1 MYLLTQQT
9 SHHVAGPRR
18 CCERDGVV
26 PRKKQSCH
34 ASLTSSRQRRIL
46 LSWKRSWSASSR
58 SADSRCFS
66 FCFRAAPTAAS
77 ETEAVKPRGGARPKA
92 SSGGQRGS
100 ASAGAVLAATA
111 AAASRATAVRR
122 GAASSALAQPESKT
136 AASTVQRCRA
146 QPGRI
151 LCRRLA
157 RGALLQ
163 GCMTALTTTLRSA
176 VRRPPPCFTVLSQ
189 AYKRPLR
196 PRQPVA
202 PASRAFGIAAIFA
215 FHTLLCSRPN
225 LRR

>member
-1 MYLLTQQT
+1 M
-9 SHHVAGPRR
+9 R
-18 CCERDGVV
+18 
-26 PRKKQSCH
+26 
-34 ASLTSSRQRRIL
+34 SSWNL
-46 LSWKRSWSASSR
+46 SWSARSR

-66 FCFRAAPTAAS
+66 LCLRAASTAAP
-77 ETEAVKPRGGARPKA
+77 ETDAVKPRGGAGRPKA

-100 ASAGAVLAATA
+100 ASAGAAPAATA
-111 AAASRATAVRR
+111 AAASRVTYVRR
-122 GAASSALAQPESKT
+122 GAASSALAQPASKI
-136 AASTVQRCRA
+136 AARTVQRCRA

-163 GCMTALTTTLRSA
+163 GCMTAPTTTLRSA

-202 PASRAFGIAAIFA
+202 PASRAFEIAGIFA